1 VIHVFHG
8 FLGSPEDFS
17 FLRSDGVTLHD
28 LTNLKT
34 IEIHPEDTLVGY
46 SMGGRVCLELASRV
60 HFQIKKLVLLNAH
73 TGLEEEEKE
82 NRARFE
88 ESVINKLKTLS
99 KEEFLTWWNDLPL
112 FSFDKPINPSDDIYS
127 KAHDLFQKYKLS
139 HQKNYLPELIKHKEK
154 ILMILGL
161 FDEKYMDL
169 GSEIFIPEG
178 FRVKGIPGGHRLFQY
193 QSELLKVLKEE
204 GVL

>member
-1 VIHVFHG
+1 
-8 FLGSPEDFS
+8 
-17 FLRSDGVTLHD
+17 VTLHD
-28 LTNLKT
+28 LTNLKS

-88 ESVINKLKTLS
+88 ESVMHKLKTLS

-127 KAHDLFQKYKLS
+127 KAFDLFQKYKLS
-139 HQKNYLPELIKHKEK
+139 QQKNYLPELIKHKEK

>member
-1 VIHVFHG
+1 VEHVIHVFHG

-28 LTNLKT
+28 LTNLKS

-88 ESVINKLKTLS
+88 ESVMNKLKTLS
-99 KEEFLTWWNDLPL
+99 KEEFLSWWNDLPHL
-112 FSFDKPINPSDDIYS
+112 INPLTPRMIFTQRPMIYFKSISYLS
-127 KAHDLFQKYKLS
+127 K
-139 HQKNYLPELIKHKEK
+139 K
-154 ILMILGL
+154 IT
-161 FDEKYMDL
+161 
-169 GSEIFIPEG
+169 SPN
-178 FRVKGIPGGHRLFQY
+178 
-193 QSELLKVLKEE
+193 
-204 GVL
+204 